1 MANKKLLAALLVSTL
16 AVSACAPVLVAG
28 VAGGTTGYASARE
41 GGIGQTFSD
50 VSISTGI
57 HDAWFAYNRDMFDKL
72 YVTVFEG
79 RVLIVGSVQNPDYR
93 ESAIRFA
100 WQVKG
105 VRQIINEIRIEP
117 SAGVSGYTK
126 DAWIGARLRTRL
138 LSDGEIESRNYKFE
152 TNNGTIYLIGVARD
166 QEELTRAI
174 NHARNIS
181 YVRDVVS
188 YVRLRS
194 DVRPNEGSSAKI
206 QNAPGDAGGSVSSVS
221 PNASANYSNGSNASS
236 SGNAVGYSS
245 SDVNSGYNSS
255 GGNTGASISSTDLPP
270 VQ

>member
-117 SAGVSGYTK
+117 SNGVSGYTK

-152 TNNGTIYLIGVARD
+152 TNNGTIYMIGVARD
-166 QEELTRAI
+166 QEELSRVI
-174 NHARNIS
+174 NHSRNIS

-194 DVRPNEGSSAKI
+194 DTRPNEGSSAKI
-206 QNAPGDAGGSVSSVS
+206 QNAPQDAGIAPV
-221 PNASANYSNGSNASS
+221 SNAAPVTSAP
-236 SGNAVGYSS
+236 SGNASGYSS
-245 SDVNSGYNSS
+245 AD
-255 GGNTGASISSTDLPP
+255 TGATYTPPSPAADISSTDLPP